1 MTEIRGRFRH
11 QLGTFCLEVDF
22 QASGQGITALFG
34 PSGSGKTSLLRCM
47 AGLEHAPGGYLQVN
61 GEFWQNDAQALFLP
75 PHRRTLGYVSQEASL
90 FPHLSVRGNLLY
102 GLRRIPPEQRRIPFE
117 QAVELLGVAPLL
129 NNGTTRLSGGE
140 RQRVAIA
147 RALLTSPRL
156 LLMDEPLAALDASS
170 KAEIL
175 PYLERLHEELT
186 ISMFYVSHDLEEVV
200 RIADDMLYLEE
211 GRLRAAGS
219 LADLLLRLDLPLSRG
234 HDAVA
239 VLHTVVS
246 VHDDPYFLTRL
257 DFPGGHIN
265 VSRQPYPVGR
275 RVRVHIHAR
284 DVSITLR
291 QSSDTSILNIL
302 PTRILEM
309 VEVEEGQTML
319 KLGIDG
325 LGQTAALLARIT
337 RKSSIGLGLRV
348 GMQVYAQIKSV
359 ALLD

>member
-1 MTEIRGRFRH
+1 
-11 QLGTFCLEVDF
+11 
-22 QASGQGITALFG
+22 
-34 PSGSGKTSLLRCM
+34 
-47 AGLEHAPGGYLQVN
+47 
-61 GEFWQNDAQALFLP
+61 
-75 PHRRTLGYVSQEASL
+75 
-90 FPHLSVRGNLLY
+90 
-102 GLRRIPPEQRRIPFE
+102 
-117 QAVELLGVAPLL
+117 
-129 NNGTTRLSGGE
+129 
-140 RQRVAIA
+140 
-147 RALLTSPRL
+147 
-156 LLMDEPLAALDASS
+156 
-170 KAEIL
+170 
-175 PYLERLHEELT
+175 
-186 ISMFYVSHDLEEVV
+186 MFYVSHDLEEVV

-246 VHDDPYFLTRL
+246 VHDDPYLLTRL
-257 DFPGGHIN
+257 DFPAGHIT